1 MIDQTSQFF
10 AILTNVGAAKQA
22 NADALGIPW
31 KIAQM
36 AVGDANGADPV
47 PDASQ
52 KKLINERR
60 RAPLNQL
67 KVDPSNSA
75 IIIAEQVI
83 PAEVGGFWIREIG
96 LYDADGDLV
105 AVANCAP
112 SFKPLMTQGSG
123 RTQVVRINLLVSNT
137 SNVELR
143 IDPTVVLATRSYV
156 DAKVLE
162 EIYKLDN
169 KQSVAVATVGNIAL
183 TGLQNI
189 DGVGLAAGDRVLVK
203 SQTTARDN
211 GIYVAAVGAW
221 SRAQD
226 ADAAGEV
233 TSALLV
239 SVERGS
245 TLADTRWQLI
255 TDGVIVL
262 GTTPLMFQNVTYG
275 FAPIDSPAL
284 VSPTANTPPQFDSS
298 QRLQNTAFAKRMG
311 LEFSGFAPL
320 TASTALGASSIGGVI
335 SAASATPIN
344 ITMPPVVG
352 VPDAA
357 TLQIIN
363 ASVGAVTLLAAGNDV
378 LTSQSGA
385 QIGVTLGLGDSAE
398 LVKVSG
404 TWRLRGGS
412 VALKYSTVM
421 AGAEWTTAT
430 QFDNSRRLATT
441 EWVRRQGKQYSGV
454 VRINDGGTIEGAAV
468 GSLIMLFAGADSTV
482 RLPSVVGLPVGAT
495 LTILSYSTAVAA
507 VSRVNTDVIFGAY
520 PGQANSVTSMSMLY
534 GDILELTLVN
544 NASGSGAWYV
554 SGGNMTASIAA
565 PQFDNGTRLAS
576 TQYVKRAGVEWSNY
590 NSIAVSTL
598 LGLESVGGVI
608 SAASASAINVTMPPS
623 ARVPYG
629 ATIMVVAAGSGG
641 VSLLPSGNDTLTNQS
656 GFSVSIVLGQGDS
669 ALFSRVANEWRLVGG
684 SASLKYSAAFTV
696 PFAGVTGASGRQR
709 LPSGALMQWVTV
721 AVPVGQGN
729 TAQFNWP
736 LAFDSAVRSVAFAP
750 DFTVSE
756 YGYVSLV
763 VGGRS
768 KQGGQLLN
776 VGQSLKFSNSPV
788 VTIIA
793 IGD

>member
-162 EIYKLDN
+162 EIYKLDS
-169 KQSVAVATVGNIAL
+169 KQSVAVATTGNIAL
-183 TGLQNI
+183 SGLQTV
-189 DGVGLAAGDRVLVK
+189 DGVPLLAGDRVLVK
-203 SQTTARDN
+203 SQVAARDN
-211 GIYVAAVGAW
+211 GIYIAAANAW
-221 SRAQD
+221 TRAQD
-226 ADAAGEV
+226 ADGVGEV

-239 SVERGS
+239 SVERGA

-255 TDGVIVL
+255 TDGAVVL
-262 GTTPLMFQNVTYG
+262 GMTALTFQNVTYG
-275 FAPIDSPAL
+275 FAPIESPAL
-284 VSPTANTPPQFDSS
+284 VNPTGNTPPQFDSGS
-298 QRLQNTAFAKRMG
+298 RLQTTSFAKRMG
-311 LEFSGFAPL
+311 VEHSGFSPILA
-320 TASTALGASSIGGVI
+320 TTVLGASSIGGIV
-335 SAASATPIN
+335 STASASALSVTL
-344 ITMPPVVG
+344 PPTTG
-352 VPDAA
+352 VPDGA
-357 TLQIIN
+357 TIKLVN
-363 ASVGAVTLLAAGNDV
+363 AGGGLATYLPSGADA
-378 LTSQSGA
+378 LTSQFGSTISIA
-385 QIGVTLGLGDSAE
+385 LGMGDTAD

-404 TWRLRGGS
+404 SWRLCGGS
-412 VALKYSTVM
+412 MALKYSNVM
-421 AGAEWTTAT
+421 TGAEWTTAP
-430 QFDNSRRLATT
+430 QFDSSKKLATT

-454 VRINDGGTIEGAAV
+454 IRVGDSGVIDASAAGT
-468 GSLIMLFAGADSTV
+468 LIMLFGAANSLV
-482 RLPSVVGLPVGAT
+482 RLPSVVGLPIGST
-495 LTILSYSTAVAA
+495 FTFLSYNTASAEVA
-507 VSRVNTDVIFGAY
+507 RVNTDVIFGAY
-520 PGQANSVTSMSMLY
+520 PGQAVSVTSMVMLY
-534 GDILELTLVN
+534 GDTLELTLVN
-544 NASGSGAWYV
+544 NTSGSGTWYV
-554 SGGNMTASIAA
+554 SGGNMAASIAP
-565 PQFDNGTRLAS
+565 PQFDNGNRLAT
-576 TQYVKRAGVEWSNY
+576 TQFVKRSGVEWSNY
-590 NSIAVSTL
+590 NSIAVSTV
-598 LGLESVGGVI
+598 LGLDSVGGVI
-608 SAASASAINVTMPPS
+608 SAASASAISVTMPAS

-629 ATIMVVAAGSGG
+629 ATIMVIAAGGGG
-641 VSLLPSGNDTLTNQS
+641 VTVLPTGSDMVTNQS
-656 GFSVSIVLGQGDS
+656 GFAISVVLGQGDS
-669 ALFSRVANEWRLVGG
+669 ALFSRVASEWRLIGG
-684 SASLKYSAAFTV
+684 TAALKYSAAFTV
-696 PFAGVTGASGRQR
+696 PFAGVTGTAGRQR
-709 LPSGALMQWVTV
+709 LPSGSLMQWVTV

-736 LAFDSAVRSVAFAP
+736 LAFDNAVRSVAFAP